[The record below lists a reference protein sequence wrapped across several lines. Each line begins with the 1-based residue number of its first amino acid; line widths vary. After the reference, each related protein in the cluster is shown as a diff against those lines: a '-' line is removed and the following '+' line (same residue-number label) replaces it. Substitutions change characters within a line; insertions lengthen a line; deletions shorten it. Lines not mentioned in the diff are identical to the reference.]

1 MNIQNLDFLSPE
13 ITLFFKGR
21 YKHSSILSGVITIL
35 SYSLILAFI
44 IIYTLD
50 FIDRSNPT
58 IYFFNRYVEDTG
70 AFPLNES
77 SLFHY
82 INLIAASRNKTT
94 IYDFNSVRIFG
105 IIRTL
110 DSYIQKY
117 EYSENNHWEYD
128 LCNYDEDITYKKIK
142 DLIDK
147 NIFSQSA
154 CIKKYYNSKE
164 KRYFNKGES
173 GFEWPT
179 LEHGLSHPN
188 RTFYGII
195 VETCQ
200 NNSLKNNC
208 NSIEAIESF
217 FKRYAISL
225 NFIDHYADALNYKE
239 PFTYFFNSITSSLTI
254 SSSISLNHLNFN
266 PNKIRTHNGIFIDN
280 LVEEISYSFI
290 QNEKVTVSKQGKN
303 AVSAFYFWMQNNMII
318 NERYY
323 KKFQEVLSNIG
334 GLGSFIL
341 LIGFFINSLI
351 SYYVIILDTQALI
364 FSSEEKNFD
373 KVKLIKKPITLEKE
387 INFQI
392 KNNMINNTLQN
403 SNYLLIK
410 NDKVENEKIT
420 DPFNLFI
427 SNKNK
432 NKNKINNSKKNSIS
446 YLTNNKIKKEC
457 KKVNHIKMPKSNS
470 NVRINKINLENA
482 FFEIRDKN
490 NNIIQKPIKK
500 EKISWFSYILYIC
513 LFKRKNSKIKYYE
526 NFRAQILSEENL
538 MKNNFD
544 IYKLL
549 DYCNLNRFN

>member
-208 NSIEAIESF
+208 NSVEDIELF
-217 FKRYAISL
+217 FKRYGISL

-290 QNEKVTVSKQGKN
+290 QNEKVTVNKQGKN

-432 NKNKINNSKKNSIS
+432 NKINNSKKNSIS

>member
-208 NSIEAIESF
+208 NSVEDIELF
-217 FKRYAISL
+217 FKRYGISL

-290 QNEKVTVSKQGKN
+290 QNEKVTVNKQGKN

>member
-208 NSIEAIESF
+208 NSVEDIELF
-217 FKRYAISL
+217 FKRYGISL

>member
-208 NSIEAIESF
+208 NSVEDIELF

-432 NKNKINNSKKNSIS
+432 NKINNSKKNSIS

>member
-70 AFPLNES
+70 VYPLNES

-82 INLIAASRNKTT
+82 INLISASRNKST
-94 IYDFNSVRIFG
+94 IYDFNSIRIYG
-105 IIRTL
+105 IIRAL
-110 DSYIQKY
+110 DGYIKKY
-117 EYSENNHWEYD
+117 DYSENDHWEYA
-128 LCNYDEDITYKKIK
+128 LCNYDEDITYKKLK
-142 DLIDK
+142 DIIDK
-147 NIFSQSA
+147 NTFSQSA
-154 CIKKYYNSKE
+154 CIKRYYSLKD
-164 KRYFNKGES
+164 KKYFNKGES
-173 GFEWPT
+173 GFIWPT
-179 LEHGLSHPN
+179 LEYGMSHPN
-188 RTFYGII
+188 RTLYGII

-225 NFIDHYADALNYKE
+225 NFIDHYADVLNYKE
-239 PFTYFFNSITSSLTI
+239 PFTYYFNSITSGLTI
-254 SSSISLNHLNFN
+254 STTISLNNLNFN
-266 PNKIRTHNGIFIDN
+266 PSLMRTHNGLFMDN
-280 LVEEISYSFI
+280 LVQEKSHSFI
-290 QNEKVTVSKQGKN
+290 QNEKLTVNKQGKN
-303 AVSAFYFWMQNNMII
+303 AVTAFYFYMQNNMIY

-323 KKFQEVLSNIG
+323 KKFQDLLSNIG

-341 LIGFFINSLI
+341 LIGLSINKLV
-351 SYYVIILDTQALI
+351 SYYVILLDTQDLI
-364 FSSEEKNFD
+364 FNKEKLNVD
-373 KVKLIKKPITLEKE
+373 KVKLFKRPITLEKE

-392 KNNMINNTLQN
+392 KNNMNNNTLQN
-403 SNYLLIK
+403 SNYPLFI
-410 NDKVENEKIT
+410 NDKVENDKSSEKHY
-420 DPFNLFI
+420 NLLNI
-427 SNKNK
+427 NNNKNK
-432 NKNKINNSKKNSIS
+432 RNYRKKNSIS
-446 YLTNNKIKKEC
+446 YKTNNKIITEKKI
-457 KKVNHIKMPKSNS
+457 NHIKISKSNS
-470 NVRINKINLENA
+470 YNRINKVNLGKS
-482 FFEIRDKN
+482 FFEIKDKN

>member
-208 NSIEAIESF
+208 NSVEDIELF
-217 FKRYAISL
+217 FKRYGISL

-432 NKNKINNSKKNSIS
+432 NKINNSKKNSIS

>member
-1 MNIQNLDFLSPE
+1 MIIQNLDFLSPE
-13 ITLFFKGR
+13 ITLFFKGK
-21 YKHSSILSGVITIL
+21 YKHSSIFSGLITIF
-35 SYSLILAFI
+35 SYSVILAC
-44 IIYTLD
+44 IIYYTLE

-70 AFPLNES
+70 VYPLNES

-225 NFIDHYADALNYKE
+225 NFIDPLCRC
-239 PFTYFFNSITSSLTI
+239 I
-254 SSSISLNHLNFN
+254 
-266 PNKIRTHNGIFIDN
+266 
-280 LVEEISYSFI
+280 
-290 QNEKVTVSKQGKN
+290 
-303 AVSAFYFWMQNNMII
+303 
-318 NERYY
+318 
-323 KKFQEVLSNIG
+323 
-334 GLGSFIL
+334 
-341 LIGFFINSLI
+341 
-351 SYYVIILDTQALI
+351 
-364 FSSEEKNFD
+364 
-373 KVKLIKKPITLEKE
+373 KL
-387 INFQI
+387 
-392 KNNMINNTLQN
+392 
-403 SNYLLIK
+403 
-410 NDKVENEKIT
+410 
-420 DPFNLFI
+420 
-427 SNKNK
+427 
-432 NKNKINNSKKNSIS
+432 
-446 YLTNNKIKKEC
+446 
-457 KKVNHIKMPKSNS
+457 
-470 NVRINKINLENA
+470 
-482 FFEIRDKN
+482 
-490 NNIIQKPIKK
+490 
-500 EKISWFSYILYIC
+500 
-513 LFKRKNSKIKYYE
+513 
-526 NFRAQILSEENL
+526 
-538 MKNNFD
+538 
-544 IYKLL
+544 
-549 DYCNLNRFN
+549 

>member
-208 NSIEAIESF
+208 NSVEDIELF
-217 FKRYAISL
+217 FKRYGISL

-290 QNEKVTVSKQGKN
+290 QNEKVTVNKQGKN

-403 SNYLLIK
+403 SNYFLIK

-427 SNKNK
+427 SNK

>member
-208 NSIEAIESF
+208 NSVEDIELF
-217 FKRYAISL
+217 FKRYGISL

-373 KVKLIKKPITLEKE
+373 KVKLIKKPITLDKE

-427 SNKNK
+427 SNK